1 MFVSGLTTGIPKFT
15 EAEFERWKREIK
27 ALIDKLVGNPQ
38 LAMAKYPRYKEL
50 QRDLAEAFLIEIMQE
65 ENEEMR
71 EKVQSGQMKKA
82 KVFVDVAWDAD
93 AYDNWEKA
101 EEVRKGIA
109 ISMLRDLM
117 PPDFPQMTEEE
128 NRRYFEEKRDEIV
141 RAIARARRR
150 ARYSGP

>member
-1 MFVSGLTTGIPKFT
+1 MSGLTTRIPKFT
-15 EAEFERWKREIK
+15 EAEFERWKREIQI
-27 ALIDKLVGNPQ
+27 LIDELVGNPQ

-71 EKVQSGQMKKA
+71 EKVQNGQMKKA

-93 AYDNWEKA
+93 AYGNWEKA

-109 ISMLRDLM
+109 ISMLRDFM

-128 NRRYFEEKRDEIV
+128 NHRYFKEKRDEIV
-141 RAIARARRR
+141 QAIARARRR
-150 ARYSGP
+150 TRYSGP